1 MNRTLIAQMLSITAL
16 VVSAAGRSHVVAQA
30 AQEQGATPVA
40 AYSYRLAAGD
50 VLDLKFPYHT
60 DFNETVTIRPDGR
73 ISLVMIGELRA
84 ESRTPVELAAV
95 INERYEK
102 VVRRPEVS
110 VIVREFT
117 PQRAYVGGEVVAPG
131 VVDLRGRITSLQA
144 VLKTGGLKSSARL
157 DGVLLVRYSDDN
169 VAAVRKLNLKRVLEG
184 REEDAVLQPFDVLYV
199 PTSRIGTVGRFVEQ
213 YVNSVIPRALMFPYN
228 VNTVVTVK

>member
-1 MNRTLIAQMLSITAL
+1 MNRRLIAHAVSIAAL
-16 VVSAAGRSHVVAQA
+16 LASAAGRPSLEAQA
-30 AQEQGATPVA
+30 TDEQAATPPTA
-40 AYSYRLAAGD
+40 SYRLAAGD
-50 VLDLKFPYHT
+50 VLDLRFPYHT
-60 DFNETVTIRPDGR
+60 DFNTTVTIRPDGR
-73 ISLVMIGELRA
+73 ISLVMIGEIRA
-84 ESRTPVELAAV
+84 ENRTPVELSAV

-117 PQRAYVGGEVVAPG
+117 PQKAYVGGEVMAPG
-131 VVDLRGRITSLQA
+131 TVDLRGRVTSLQA
-144 VLKTGGLKSSARL
+144 VLKTGGLKSSAKL
-157 DGVLLVRYSDDN
+157 DGVLLVRYSEDN

-199 PTSRIGTVGRFVEQ
+199 PTSRIGSVGRFVEQ
-213 YVNSVIPRALMFPYN
+213 YVNSVIPRSLMFPYN